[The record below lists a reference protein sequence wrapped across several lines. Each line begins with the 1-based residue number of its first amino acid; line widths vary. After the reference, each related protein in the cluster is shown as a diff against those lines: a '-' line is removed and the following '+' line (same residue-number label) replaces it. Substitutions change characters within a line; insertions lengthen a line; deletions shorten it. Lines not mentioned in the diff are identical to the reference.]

1 MGIVVPAAVR
11 GEYRRGS
18 WDFRT
23 GAQAG
28 NAARERHVNRWS
40 QIEWLV
46 DGEGEITIG
55 RVGAIRCAAVAADG
69 HNALAMLVRRR
80 GESLNDLL
88 ARLDDA
94 IRLTVE
100 EDTYTDEING

>member
-1 MGIVVPAAVR
+1 MN
-11 GEYRRGS
+11 
-18 WDFRT
+18 
-23 GAQAG
+23 Q
-28 NAARERHVNRWS
+28 WS

-55 RVGAIRCAAVAADG
+55 RMGGIPCAAVAADG

-80 GESLNDLL
+80 GESLDDLL
-88 ARLDDA
+88 TRLDDA
-94 IRLTVE
+94 IRLAVE

>member
-1 MGIVVPAAVR
+1 MN
-11 GEYRRGS
+11 
-18 WDFRT
+18 
-23 GAQAG
+23 Q
-28 NAARERHVNRWS
+28 WS

-55 RVGAIRCAAVAADG
+55 RMGGIPCAAVAADG

-80 GESLNDLL
+80 RESLDDLL
-88 ARLDDA
+88 TRLDDA
-94 IRLTVE
+94 IRLAVE

>member
-1 MGIVVPAAVR
+1 M
-11 GEYRRGS
+11 S
-18 WDFRT
+18 QWT
-23 GAQAG
+23 
-28 NAARERHVNRWS
+28 

-55 RVGAIRCAAVAADG
+55 RMGGISCAAVASDG

-80 GESLNDLL
+80 GESLEDLL
-88 ARLDDA
+88 TRLDDA
-94 IRLTVE
+94 IRLAVE